1 MKSKFVLQNYAVA
14 VNTCIENR
22 RVFLTNKILVQI
34 LHVRCV
40 KAISLKGV
48 QTLLLSQMHTV
59 FSGASMR
66 GSQQYLTLV
75 LLRLERW
82 QWSK

>member
-14 VNTCIENR
+14 VNACIENR
-22 RVFLTNKILVQI
+22 RVFLTNLVQI